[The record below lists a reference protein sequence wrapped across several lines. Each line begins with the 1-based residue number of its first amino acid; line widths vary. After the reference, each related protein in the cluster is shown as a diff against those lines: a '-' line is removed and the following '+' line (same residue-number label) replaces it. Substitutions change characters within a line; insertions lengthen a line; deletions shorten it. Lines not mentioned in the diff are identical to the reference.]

1 MKDRRFLLIGLCLLA
16 LATTFLSSCT
26 KDSVDPETG
35 SNASFLIGSKGGDDI
50 TKGLYSVKPGSDPVF
65 ITHLVPYN
73 YSSYYVDKNKE
84 VIAFLVS
91 SNQKENTSG
100 IAYMRTDNL
109 QDVRFAPVPGAPE
122 GYYYSVSS
130 STPPRVLGDGRIAYL
145 VALETDS
152 PYDYWFAGMIAIF
165 NPADGEIELSGDPS
179 EFVLNQPEIGND
191 TEDGT
196 MKTGFIISPDD
207 KYAYCEVYGYGTDG
221 GEVHRDYSFIVRY
234 TIGVPGS
241 YERLAQMTA
250 TPAAVTADGNSLLV
264 ASGNFGEKTIDLT
277 TKAVTQTLDYYF
289 TPSSGQVSGRSSK
302 MIRGWI
308 AAGSYGA
315 GFAELDFRQSPV
327 GSIHII
333 DEDELD
339 SPRNYYPSLALG
351 VQYSSDE
358 TQIYFGVHRS
368 SQNDKYKMIC
378 STPIVELNETPD
390 SLTSFHA
397 DYNMNVLL
405 FLGE

>member
-1 MKDRRFLLIGLCLLA
+1 MKRRFVLLTGFCFLASVIICL
-16 LATTFLSSCT
+16 TSCT
-26 KDSVDPETG
+26 KDSEDPDPG
-35 SNASFLIGSKGGDDI
+35 STASFLIGSKGGNEI
-50 TKGLYSVKPGSDPVF
+50 AKGLYSVRPGSDPVF
-65 ITHLVPYN
+65 VTDLVPFN
-73 YSSYYVDKNKE
+73 YSSFYADIKNG

-91 SNQKENTSG
+91 GNQRGNTSG

-109 QDVRFAPVPGAPE
+109 QDIRFAPIPGAPE
-122 GYYYSVSS
+122 GYYYSVNSV
-130 STPPRVLGDGRIAYL
+130 TPPRVLGDGRIAYL

-152 PYDYWFAGMIAIF
+152 PYDYWFAGMIAIY
-165 NPADGEIELSGDPS
+165 NPEDGEIELSGDPS
-179 EFVLNQPEIGND
+179 EFVLNQPEIGDD
-191 TEDGT
+191 TEDGS
-196 MKTGFIISPDD
+196 MKTKFEISPDD
-207 KYAYCEVYGYGTDG
+207 KYAYCEVYGYGTEG
-221 GEVHRDYSFIVRY
+221 GMVHRDYSFIVRY

-241 YERLAQMTA
+241 YERLAQMEGI
-250 TPAAVTADGNSLLV
+250 PAAVTADGNSLLV
-264 ASGNFGEKTIDLT
+264 ASGNYGEKTIDLT

-289 TPSSGQVSGRSSK
+289 TPSSGQVSNKSSK

-315 GFAELDFRQSPV
+315 GFAELDFSQTPV

-351 VQYSSDE
+351 VQYSKDE
-358 TQIYFGVHRS
+358 SQIYFGVHRS
-368 SQNDKYKMIC
+368 SQNDTYKMIC

-390 SLTSFHA
+390 SLTSFHS
-397 DYNMNVLL
+397 DYNMNVLM